1 MRRSEEDRTGATTV
15 SKEIVYRAILAEGK
29 ALGNWTVG
37 DLRKFVLE
45 CSQQSISDDTP
56 LRRVQSEYSF
66 GIPMDGDHFVAER
79 TVEL

>member
-1 MRRSEEDRTGATTV
+1 M
-15 SKEIVYRAILAEGK
+15 SKEIIYRAILAEDK
-29 ALGNWTVG
+29 TIGNWTVG

-66 GIPMDGDHFVAER
+66 GMPSDGDHFAAER